1 MDIVT
6 LTIIYLVLGTV
17 AGLTAG
23 LFGIGGGVVIVP
35 ALLLTFPYLEV
46 NESVMTHLAIGTS
59 LATILITSISS
70 IQAHHKKGAVRWP
83 VVFRISPGIII
94 GALLGAQVAGSLD
107 GETLRQAFGVFLLVI
122 ALKMGVGLKPKA
134 TRDLPGIS
142 GLVVSGGVIGG
153 ISALFGIGG
162 GSLTVPFLSW
172 CRVAMTEAVASAAAV
187 GFPIALAGALGYF
200 YTGLNAEH
208 LPDMATGY
216 IYWPAFVGIVIA
228 SAPSAK
234 VGAYIAHKLPARK
247 LQIGFAILLAVIG
260 LKFLL

>member
-6 LTIIYLVLGTV
+6 LAIIYLSLGAV

-35 ALLLTFPYLEV
+35 ALLLTFPFLGVDEA
-46 NESVMTHLAIGTS
+46 VMTHLAIGTS
-59 LATILITSISS
+59 LATILITSVSS

-83 VVFRISPGIII
+83 VVWRITPGIIV
-94 GALLGAQVAGSLD
+94 GALFGAQIAGSLD
-107 GETLRQAFGVFLLVI
+107 GETLRKAFGIFLLII
-122 ALKMGVGLKPKA
+122 AFKMGIGLKPKA
-134 TRDLPGIS
+134 TRDLPTTP
-142 GLVVSGGVIGG
+142 GLVFSGGVIGG

-172 CRVAMTEAVASAAAV
+172 CRVAMAEAVASAAAV
-187 GFPIALAGALGYF
+187 GFPIALAGAFGYF
-200 YTGLNAEH
+200 YTGLNAEN

-228 SAPSAK
+228 SAPCAK
-234 VGAYIAHKLPARK
+234 VGAFIAHKLPARK
-247 LQIGFAILLAVIG
+247 LQIGFAILLGVIG